1 MLAVVAPGQGSQTP
15 GFLAPWL
22 ESDFASNLIAQWS
35 DAISLDVKRLGTT
48 ADGDEIKDTAN
59 AQPLLVAGGLIGAA
73 TLFAGDDSS
82 ISYLAGHSVGEVTA
96 AALAQVIDGVGAMK
110 LVRVRG
116 VEMAKAAHGTETGMA
131 AVLGGERD
139 EVIAVLSQL
148 GLTAANENGAGQIVA
163 AGSLATLAKLGEN
176 PPVGSRVRPLAVSG
190 AFHTSTMAPAVPV
203 LATLVSELEIRDPK
217 ISLLSNKD
225 GAVISDGKETL
236 ERIVGQVA
244 GPVRWDLCMETLAK
258 VGVTGVIEVPPAGT
272 LVGLIKRAQPNIE
285 TFALKSPE
293 DLAGAKEFIARHGG
307 K

>member
-1 MLAVVAPGQGSQTP
+1 MADIFLGVDAGGTKTHAALMNSDGDILGLGVAATGNWERVGFDACALALSSAVDGA
-15 GFLAPWL
+15 LR
-22 ESDFASNLIAQWS
+22 ESGHSRGDIS
-35 DAISLDVKRLGTT
+35 DAT
-48 ADGDEIKDTAN
+48 
-59 AQPLLVAGGLIGAA
+59 
-73 TLFAGDDSS
+73 FA
-82 ISYLAGHSVGEVTA
+82 LAGIDWDSDATVMQSIVRGFGLNCVPTVMNDA
-96 AALAQVIDGVGAMK
+96 FAVLYAGTPDGRGCASIAGTGGKTVAFDGVRSTTT
-110 LVRVRG
+110 L
-116 VEMAKAAHGTETGMA
+116 GMS
-131 AVLGGERD
+131 LGEG
-139 EVIAVLSQL
+139 
-148 GLTAANENGAGQIVA
+148 GGAGQIVA

-176 PPVGSRVRPLAVSG
+176 PPAGSRVRPLAVSG

-203 LATLVSELEIRDPK
+203 LATLVSELEIKDPK
-217 ISLLSNKD
+217 ISLISNKD
-225 GAVISDGKETL
+225 GAVVSDGNEVL